1 MKTRLI
7 FVRHGEAEGNRKKL
21 FHGWTDSEL
30 TPKGNQQAQAVAKR
44 LKYQPIDVMYS
55 SPLKRAYR
63 TAQYIAEE
71 KGIMEIKVVD
81 NLKEINAGLWED
93 MKFDKLPVKWPK
105 EHDVWENKPHLHCM
119 PMGESI
125 KDAFDRTLHEVL
137 HIIKENQGKSV
148 CVVTHG
154 TVLRSLVCHFKGK
167 PFEELATV
175 PWCDNTSITVVEFDD
190 RNFRVCL
197 EGDNSHLCE
206 DLSTFATQDWWKKTE
221 NEKSEG
227 KEI

>member
-7 FVRHGEAEGNRKKL
+7 FVRHGEAEGNLKRL

-30 TPKGNQQAQAVAKR
+30 TLKGNQQAQAVAKR
-44 LKYQPIDVMYS
+44 LKDEPIDIIYS

-63 TAQYIAEE
+63 TAQNIAEE
-71 KGIMEIKVVD
+71 KNISDIKVID
-81 NLKEINAGLWED
+81 GLKEIHGGLWENVKWAD
-93 MKFDKLPVKWPK
+93 LPVKWPV
-105 EHDVWENKPHLHCM
+105 EYDEWENKPHLHCM

-125 KDAFDRTLHEVL
+125 KDAFNRTLS
-137 HIIKENQGKSV
+137 IILKIIEENKGKNI

-154 TVLRSLVCHFKGK
+154 TVLRSLVCYFKGK

-190 RNFRVCL
+190 QKFNVCL
-197 EGDNSHLCE
+197 EGDNGHLCG
-206 DLSTFATQDWWKKTE
+206 DLSTFATQDWWKKEE
-221 NEKSEG
+221 NDEG
-227 KEI
+227 DQL